1 MIVRQSS
8 HLIFLV
14 LLLGIIAGYVLGA
27 IWISKVAPRNNQNTA
42 LFVILYLFFP
52 VIMLI
57 AMLVIDSQRP
67 KGPTYYPP
75 APQQ

>member
-1 MIVRQSS
+1 SS
-8 HLIFLV
+8 SS
-14 LLLGIIAGYVLGA
+14 IIAGYVLGA
-27 IWISKVAPRNNQNTA
+27 IWISKAAPRNNQNTA

-67 KGPTYYPP
+67 KGPTHYPP